1 MTSEQAISVVIVDDH
16 DLFRRGLRELLEERG
31 FRVAGEATDGEQ
43 AVALTL
49 RARPDVAIMDLSM
62 PEVSGVEATRRM
74 ARDAPGV
81 AVLVLTV
88 SASTDDLVEAL
99 AAGAVGYLLK
109 DAPADEIA
117 RAIHAA
123 AGGDAVLDPRV
134 ASRLLGR
141 FRESLAAAGTVPPVP
156 ALSERELDVL
166 RLLAE
171 GLGNEEIAARLYL
184 SPKTVKNQ
192 VSAILVKLGVEN
204 RVQAAVLAVRAGLA

>member
-1 MTSEQAISVVIVDDH
+1 MSIEQAISILIVDDH

-31 FRVAGEATDGEQ
+31 FRVVGEAKDGQQ
-43 AVALTL
+43 AVQLAL
-49 RARPDVAIMDLSM
+49 RSRPDVAIMDLNM
-62 PEVSGVEATRRM
+62 PVASGVEATERIT
-74 ARDAPGV
+74 RDASGV

-88 SASTDDLVEAL
+88 SASADDLVEAL

-123 AGGDAVLDPRV
+123 AKGDAVLDPRMT
-134 ASRLLGR
+134 ARLLGR
-141 FRESLAAAGTVPPVP
+141 LRESMAAAETRPRVP
-156 ALSERELDVL
+156 ALSERELDL
-166 RLLAE
+166 LKLLAE

-192 VSAILVKLGVEN
+192 VSAILLKLGVEN